1 VTWHGFA
8 LNVTPEPLEKFGLI
22 VPCGIPDV
30 RMTCLETEG
39 ASTDPERLR
48 QAIAAG
54 FEAAFEA
61 EVSVGPAVLPGED
74 LLGLESGTLAR
85 TGER

>member
-1 VTWHGFA
+1 MP
-8 LNVTPEPLEKFGLI
+8 VTPEPLEKFGLI

-30 RMTCLETEG
+30 RMTCLENEG
-39 ASTDPERLR
+39 APTEPMRLR

-54 FEAAFEA
+54 IEAAFEA
-61 EVSVGPAVLPGED
+61 EVSVAPAVLPGAD
-74 LLGLESGTLAR
+74 LLGLESGTLAG